1 VHIAGSMEQSGS
13 FRIQRKSRRE
23 ENVEA
28 TRAALIAVARRHFAR
43 HGFGETDIAD
53 VARDARLTTG
63 AIYHHFKNKLALFQ
77 AVAEELESEILA
89 ASSSVAVG
97 DPWEALHAAFEKL
110 IDLCARP
117 DVQRIVF
124 VEAPQVIG
132 PAAWREIE
140 MQYAFGVMRKTLDA
154 LRAANCIKPYSTEY
168 IACTLLALLRES
180 SAEVARTRGSAP
192 AREQVSEL
200 VSGVFSLLRNKTRRA

>member
-1 VHIAGSMEQSGS
+1 M
-13 FRIQRKSRRE
+13 
-23 ENVEA
+23 EA

-43 HGFGETDIAD
+43 KGYGATDLADIAT
-53 VARDARLTTG
+53 DARLTTG
-63 AIYHHFKNKLALFQ
+63 AIYHHFRNKLALFQ
-77 AVAEELESEILA
+77 AVAEGLESEILA
-89 ASSSVAVG
+89 AATAAPPG
-97 DPWEALHAAFEKL
+97 DTWKDPWERMHAAFEKL

-117 DVQRIVF
+117 DVQRIIF

-140 MQYAFGVMRKTLDA
+140 MRYAFGVLQASLDA
-154 LRAANCIKPYSTEY
+154 LRAANRIKPYSTEY

-180 SAEVARTRGSAP
+180 SAEVARTKGAAR

-200 VSGVFSLLRNKTRRA
+200 VSGVFGLLRIKA